1 MTIGEVTALIA
12 DASIADEPSE
22 LQDGKGGD
30 TNFPFIGNMKAIAT
44 VGEVV
49 KMTGKA
55 LTDYPDGQAA

>member
-12 DASIADEPSE
+12 EASIADEASE
-22 LQDGKGGD
+22 LQDGKSGE

-44 VGEVV
+44 VGEVD

-55 LTDYPDGQAA
+55 PTGYLNGQAA